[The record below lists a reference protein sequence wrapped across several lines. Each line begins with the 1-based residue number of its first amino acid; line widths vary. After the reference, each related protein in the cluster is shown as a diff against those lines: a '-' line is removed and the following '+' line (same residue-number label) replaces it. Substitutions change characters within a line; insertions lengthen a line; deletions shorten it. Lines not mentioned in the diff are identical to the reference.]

1 MCMHNKKSFS
11 DIWICEKREMEIL
24 MFSQSTQMFR
34 AEASSAEILLSELS
48 QPFLCREPLSTPNY
62 YRRVLLNLFGSFG
75 TSVNPD
81 RGAAGNY
88 LSSLRE
94 ITLVL
99 CFTWFYASTRSTL
112 WLEYGVHLK
121 GASTMRGVF
130 VYFGK
135 ETSDVA
141 RKRKKK
147 NLTASKIA
155 DSAFRFDRYK
165 RPDEE

>member
-1 MCMHNKKSFS
+1 
-11 DIWICEKREMEIL
+11 
-24 MFSQSTQMFR
+24 
-34 AEASSAEILLSELS
+34 
-48 QPFLCREPLSTPNY
+48 
-62 YRRVLLNLFGSFG
+62 
-75 TSVNPD
+75 
-81 RGAAGNY
+81 
-88 LSSLRE
+88 
-94 ITLVL
+94 
-99 CFTWFYASTRSTL
+99 
-112 WLEYGVHLK
+112 
-121 GASTMRGVF
+121 MRGVF